1 MKHFA
6 GILLMFFALT
16 GIAQTTTPNAKPGLD
31 KQKLLVDSNLIHT
44 TNVPPANQD
53 WVTVARPLSNQPVW
67 IIDSVKVSAM
77 DLNYIDPN
85 EISNINIV
93 KNAQYPDGAIYV
105 TLKDHSLFT
114 KLFQL
119 PLLSLNDI
127 SKANIPASQIHKPV
141 IYILDDKVLTD
152 TALIRI
158 PAVCITKVAVIA
170 AVKTPYFK
178 TALPN
183 VLLMTI
189 STAPLTRK
197 PDHIMIRGAA
207 ANK

>member
-6 GILLMFFALT
+6 TLLLVLSAFSA
-16 GIAQTTTPNAKPGLD
+16 IAQTTTSVAKPDLN
-31 KQKLLVDSNLIHT
+31 KQSLLVDSNLIRSAK
-44 TNVPPANQD
+44 VPSSNQD
-53 WVTVARPLSNQPVW
+53 WVTFARPSSNQPVW

-85 EISNINIV
+85 EIANINIV

-119 PLLSLNDI
+119 PLLSLSDI
-127 SKANIPASQIHKPV
+127 SKANIPAAKIHKPV

-152 TALIRI
+152 TALIRNTY
-158 PAVCITKVAVIA
+158 PSRL
-170 AVKTPYFK
+170 Y
-178 TALPN
+178 N
-183 VLLMTI
+183 
-189 STAPLTRK
+189 
-197 PDHIMIRGAA
+197 
-207 ANK
+207 